1 MRFIYLIFISV
12 ILISCHTKR
21 LTNTDTEYRLE
32 QLLEDSRRELNNNT
46 ISIYKD
52 SLTLL
57 KAKIESSN
65 NTVKD
70 TSYLETSYSF
80 SYAYLLK
87 DGSIKHTIS
96 NKDSIE
102 TIIKYIYINKD
113 RLITDSIYI
122 HKIDTVYKTK
132 EVEVVEYIRP
142 TLKEKLFYI
151 SIGVGIGLLLIIDSR
166 IKRARMK
173 L

>member
-1 MRFIYLIFISV
+1 MKIIYLIFISV
-12 ILISCHTKR
+12 LLIGCHTQR
-21 LTNTDTEYRLE
+21 LTNTDTEYRFE
-32 QLLEDSRRELNNNT
+32 QLLEDSRRELNNSN

-65 NTVKD
+65 NSVRD

-80 SYAYLLK
+80 SYAYILK

-102 TIIKYIYINKD
+102 SIIKYVYINKD
-113 RLITDSIYI
+113 KLIIDSIYV
-122 HKIDTVYKTK
+122 HKIDTIYKTK
-132 EVEVVEYIRP
+132 EVEVVKYIRP
-142 TLKEKLFYI
+142 TIKEKLYYI
-151 SIGVGIGLLLIIDSR
+151 SIGVGIGLLLIIVIK
-166 IKRARMK
+166 IKRARIK